1 MGVDVSHKKDRKVHR
16 TEPKSQDIYLRLLVK
31 LYRFLARR
39 TDAKFN
45 RIILRR
51 LFMSKINRPPVSI
64 AKIARQM
71 KKSGREGKIIV
82 IVGTVTN
89 DDRIFDCPKIKLAAL
104 HVTEKARER
113 ILKAGGEIMTF
124 DQLALAAPT
133 GKNTL
138 LLQGARHARRANR
151 QFGAAGLPGSH
162 VKPLVRS
169 KGRKFEKAR
178 GRRSSRGRKFEKARG
193 R

>member
-1 MGVDVSHKKDRKVHR
+1 MGVDVCHKKDRKVHR
-16 TEPKSQDIYLRLLVK
+16 TEPKSQDIYLRLL
-31 LYRFLARR
+31 
-39 TDAKFN
+39 
-45 RIILRR
+45 
-51 LFMSKINRPPVSI
+51 
-64 AKIARQM
+64 AKITRQM

-89 DDRIFDCPKIKLAAL
+89 DERIFDCPKIKIAAL

-169 KGRKFEKAR
+169 KG
-178 GRRSSRGRKFEKARG
+178 
-193 R
+193 